1 MSTKERSCDKSA
13 PSLTELVRKPRTE
26 RGPGA
31 LICYLRCPCPL
42 VFREVITTV
51 GRLIIIILS
60 PPFFFFTSHFS
71 DRGGDE
77 DGAGAFLVLLCA
89 RE

>member
-60 PPFFFFTSHFS
+60 PLFFFTSHFS

>member
-1 MSTKERSCDKSA
+1 M
-13 PSLTELVRKPRTE
+13 
-26 RGPGA
+26 
-31 LICYLRCPCPL
+31 
-42 VFREVITTV
+42 ITTV

-60 PPFFFFTSHFS
+60 PLFFFTSNFS